1 MSALTDAKTWQWSP
15 DVVAYAATFNVADYL
30 EPLRQA
36 TLRVFPTASSLD
48 VYLEDDPEI
57 RDLTFLIFEV
67 RVPAQDMPDW
77 RAAHRRWSDEFYARL
92 SPPYQCPFALRLR
105 TAPP

>member
-15 DVVAYAATFNVADYL
+15 EVVAYAAKYDVADYL

-36 TLRVFPTASSLD
+36 TLRVFPTASGLQ

-57 RDLTFLIFEV
+57 RDLTFLIFEI
-67 RVPAQDMPDW
+67 QMPEKDVTNW
-77 RAAHRRWSDEFYARL
+77 RDAHRRWSDAFYAVL
-92 SPPYQCPFALRLR
+92 SPPYQCPFALRLGSVS
-105 TAPP
+105 P